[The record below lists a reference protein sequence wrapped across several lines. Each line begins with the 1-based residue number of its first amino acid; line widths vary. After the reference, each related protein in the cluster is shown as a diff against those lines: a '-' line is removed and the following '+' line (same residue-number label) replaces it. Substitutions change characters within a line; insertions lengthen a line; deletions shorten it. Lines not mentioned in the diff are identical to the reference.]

1 MPDHQGRKARGPLS
15 DGAGPPLVH
24 VQGPGRRRFR
34 FLRSGTGATAIEY
47 ALMAA
52 VVAITAFA
60 GLRLMGGEAGALWN
74 TAGNSIIRSMQRDT
88 TP

>member
-1 MPDHQGRKARGPLS
+1 MPDHRERKARGPVS
-15 DGAGPPLVH
+15 CGAGPVVR
-24 VQGPGRRRFR
+24 VQGSGCRRFR
-34 FLRSGTGATAIEY
+34 LLRSGTGATAIEY

>member
-1 MPDHQGRKARGPLS
+1 MPDHQARKARGPVLC
-15 DGAGPPLVH
+15 GAGPV
-24 VQGPGRRRFR
+24 VRVRDCGRCRFR